1 MDQILY
7 TAEQIILE
15 SKNIIQK
22 SRNKNNKLINFIFN
36 QNNYLEFIN
45 ILSQD
50 ITEFTNQ
57 HNIISF
63 IQYISPD
70 PGIRK
75 SSSESDLLLSKYSM
89 ELNLNLD
96 LYNQIIKAYNY
107 IKNLDYPEELK
118 FLEKIKLIYER
129 HGILLNLKNRQDL
142 LNIKQN
148 IAKLENKIELFLS
161 SPCDKP
167 PGLSKLEFP
176 DINRLNYNIYL
187 KYISNPETRK
197 KIEIYYSEKNSEIIP
212 DLIQLVICRD
222 KLAKLL
228 NYKSYYDYK
237 SELYM
242 VKSPEKITNF
252 LTELLNKLDYQ
263 YKRELDSL
271 VKLKS
276 QSENNPNINS
286 WDIPYY
292 IHLWKSEYGLS
303 ENYIR
308 DYFELNKTI
317 QNIINIYEKLFDI
330 KFINSKKKLWA
341 NQVEFY
347 NIEYNNQII
356 GGLYLDLISR
366 PGKYKLTR
374 CFCLK
379 PGINSEPAL
388 VAILASYNINNS
400 EYLLNFSDLVS
411 LFHEFGHLIHHIFG
425 QTKYI
430 IFSGIQVEP
439 DFLETPA
446 YLLELL
452 CYEKNIIKL
461 LSSHKKTGEKLP
473 DNIID
478 KLIKIKNLDIGLNYK
493 KNILLALFDQFI
505 YLSPEFIKNLN
516 INTNPLNKLYI
527 KLFSE
532 IMVDKSKNNKYQIKI
547 NSQINIPVELIN
559 SLLKTDYYSYTWSK
573 ILASDLFNQKIKN
586 SELNSNIGSD
596 LVENILKFG
605 GTKPAVDMIQNY
617 IHRKPNIIP
626 ELNSEYSFFLT
637 SDNNIN
643 TESDTEVS
651 NQFMEIDENY
661 KQI

>member
-212 DLIQLVICRD
+212 DLIQLVICGPVSPGQGDRSTAHRANAVHPARAIVGT
-222 KLAKLL
+222 L
-228 NYKSYYDYK
+228 
-237 SELYM
+237 EYM
-242 VKSPEKITNF
+242 SPEQAENSALDIDTRSDVYS
-252 LTELLNKLDYQ
+252 LGVLLYELLTGTTPLERHRTRLAAYSEVLRRIREEEPAQLELAASKTDGAGHDRRQSRHGAGETGPAGARRARLDRDQ
-263 YKRELDSL
+263 GARKRP
-271 VKLKS
+271 
-276 QSENNPNINS
+276 QTA
-286 WDIPYY
+286 
-292 IHLWKSEYGLS
+292 LS
-303 ENYIR
+303 
-308 DYFELNKTI
+308 DG
-317 QNIINIYEKLFDI
+317 Q
-330 KFINSKKKLWA
+330 
-341 NQVEFY
+341 
-347 NIEYNNQII
+347 
-356 GGLYLDLISR
+356 R
-366 PGKYKLTR
+366 PG
-374 CFCLK
+374 
-379 PGINSEPAL
+379 S
-388 VAILASYNINNS
+388 
-400 EYLLNFSDLVS
+400 
-411 LFHEFGHLIHHIFG
+411 
-425 QTKYI
+425 
-430 IFSGIQVEP
+430 
-439 DFLETPA
+439 
-446 YLLELL
+446 
-452 CYEKNIIKL
+452 
-461 LSSHKKTGEKLP
+461 
-473 DNIID
+473 
-478 KLIKIKNLDIGLNYK
+478 
-493 KNILLALFDQFI
+493 
-505 YLSPEFIKNLN
+505 
-516 INTNPLNKLYI
+516 
-527 KLFSE
+527 
-532 IMVDKSKNNKYQIKI
+532 
-547 NSQINIPVELIN
+547 
-559 SLLKTDYYSYTWSK
+559 
-573 ILASDLFNQKIKN
+573 
-586 SELNSNIGSD
+586 
-596 LVENILKFG
+596 
-605 GTKPAVDMIQNY
+605 
-617 IHRKPNIIP
+617 
-626 ELNSEYSFFLT
+626 
-637 SDNNIN
+637 
-643 TESDTEVS
+643 
-651 NQFMEIDENY
+651 
-661 KQI
+661 